1 MKAEAWII
9 YSANVI
15 LVDLSTNESGFDVF
29 VLIDAS
35 CTFTNPI
42 REAAWM

>member
-1 MKAEAWII
+1 LAITGIVKDACITF
-9 YSANVI
+9 
-15 LVDLSTNESGFDVF
+15 VDLSTNESGFDVF

-42 REAAWM
+42 RGAAWM